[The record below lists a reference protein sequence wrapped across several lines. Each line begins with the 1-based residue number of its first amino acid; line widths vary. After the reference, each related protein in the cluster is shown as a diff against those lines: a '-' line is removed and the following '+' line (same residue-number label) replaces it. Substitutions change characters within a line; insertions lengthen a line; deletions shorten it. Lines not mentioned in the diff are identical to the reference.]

1 MDNDDRSPEP
11 AGIALFRT
19 QGRAGL
25 CRMTTALAAL
35 IMVTGCFTS
44 HVLTPYTDAG
54 DVQESAHFEA
64 APPFRY
70 SKTDVPFTN
79 HVAGSGALSMY
90 ELRLIEMPSVGDN
103 GQPDNLVTA
112 KYFRS
117 TLPGSHPLVIVLPI
131 WGSFTYPPR
140 KISSSIQRQSNGA
153 VHVLHVQGDNFLAD
167 WSGITAAA
175 DESKF
180 LELWHEAVE
189 RQRVT
194 IVDVCRLIDWAERRP
209 EIDPD
214 RIGLIGFSLGAVVA
228 GTVATQEARLAATV
242 SVMGGSHLHSVIAT
256 CDGKRATRVQT
267 RAAESF
273 GWDREEL
280 EARLEPITSVL
291 DPANYPD
298 RVDPRRV
305 LIIDANRDKCV
316 PLSSRED
323 LWLALGQPERI
334 SMNYDHEPAFYS
346 FTPLGFNW
354 MRRRIWDFL
363 EKRLLE

>member
-19 QGRAGL
+19 QRRVGL
-25 CRMTTALAAL
+25 CRVTAAFAAL
-35 IMVTGCFTS
+35 LVATGCFTS
-44 HVLTPYTDAG
+44 HVRTPYTDAG
-54 DVQESAHFEA
+54 DAQESQSFEA

-79 HVAGSGALSMY
+79 HVDGTGALPTY
-90 ELRLIEMPSVGDN
+90 ELRLIEMPSIGDS

-112 KYFRS
+112 KYYRS

-131 WGSFTYPPR
+131 WGTFTYPPR
-140 KISSSIQRQSNGA
+140 KISSSVQRQSNGA
-153 VHVLHVQGDNFLAD
+153 VHVLYVQGDNYLAD
-167 WSGITAAA
+167 WSGIAAA
-175 DESKF
+175 TDESKF
-180 LELWHEAVE
+180 FELWHQAVE

-194 IVDVCRLIDWAERRP
+194 IVDVRRLIDWAERRP

-228 GTVATQEARLAATV
+228 GTIATQESRLAATV
-242 SVMGGSHLHSVIAT
+242 SVMGGSHLHSIIAT

-305 LIIDANRDKCV
+305 LIIEANRDLCV
-316 PLSSRED
+316 PESARED
-323 LWLALGQPERI
+323 LWLALGKPERI
-334 SMNYDHEPAFYS
+334 SMNYDHAPAFYS

-363 EKRLLE
+363 EARLLE